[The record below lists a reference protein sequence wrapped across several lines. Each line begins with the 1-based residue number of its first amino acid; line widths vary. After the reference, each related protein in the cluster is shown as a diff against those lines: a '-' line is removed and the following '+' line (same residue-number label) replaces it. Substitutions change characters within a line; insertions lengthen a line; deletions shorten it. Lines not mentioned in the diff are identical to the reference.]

1 MQTCSLKWQ
10 GHIENKNLEVVQDK
24 KYTSILIFGYNIY
37 YYIDQCFSNL
47 NRLKVLTEDKA
58 LLASGQDKR
67 MYY

>member
-47 NRLKVLTEDKA
+47 NRLKVLTED
-58 LLASGQDKR
+58 
-67 MYY
+67 